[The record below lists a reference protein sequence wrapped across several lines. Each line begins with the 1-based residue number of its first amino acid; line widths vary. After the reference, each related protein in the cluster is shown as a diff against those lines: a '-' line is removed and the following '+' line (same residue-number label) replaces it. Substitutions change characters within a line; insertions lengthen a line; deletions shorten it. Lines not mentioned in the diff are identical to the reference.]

1 MKCNLVIGWECIA
14 SIFPKARLN
23 AMKDLFLNIGELP
36 LHPLAVHFAVALF
49 PVALLAL
56 IVVISAKKLREKYL
70 TATVVAVILTLPLV
84 FIAQQSGESLS
95 EVLYEP
101 QPHSEYG
108 EMLMPLA
115 SVTAAAAAGLWL
127 SLRQNWKK
135 IIGQLLGVVTIS
147 LAVASIAMTFV
158 VGHSGAE
165 AVWGGKVPTNQEQVD
180 SFPSGESLDQNAA
193 GSTGTSG
200 TSASEVASH
209 NTATDCWVVIE
220 GSVYQLD
227 KYMSQHPGGKAVL
240 TSLCGKD
247 GSKAFASQH
256 ARQALPN
263 SELAKLYV
271 RAFAT
276 ASGSA
281 EASSGN
287 AASGRVSSAT
297 FTSNQVAA
305 HSTTSDCWTVIEKTV
320 YDLSGY
326 GQAHP
331 GGAANI
337 TALCGKDAT
346 AAFAGQHGFA
356 GTPANVLAAMAIGT
370 LEGQSTLPST
380 NVVYGD
386 DEEGDDD

>member
-1 MKCNLVIGWECIA
+1 
-14 SIFPKARLN
+14 
-23 AMKDLFLNIGELP
+23 MKDLFLGIGGLP

-56 IVVISAKKLREKYL
+56 IAVICVKKLRAKYL
-70 TATVVAVILTLPLV
+70 TASVVAVILTLPLV

-95 EVLYEP
+95 GVLYEP

-115 SVTAAAAAGLWL
+115 SVTAAAAAALWL

-135 IIGQLLGVVTIS
+135 VISQLLGVATVS

-180 SFPSGESLDQNAA
+180 SLPSGESLDQNGA
-193 GSTGTSG
+193 GGGGTSG
-200 TSASEVASH
+200 MSVSEVASH
-209 NTATDCWVVIE
+209 NTANDCWVVID

-247 GSKAFASQH
+247 GSKAFANQH

-263 SELAKLYV
+263 SELAKLYIG
-271 RAFAT
+271 AFAT
-276 ASGSA
+276 ASGSTQS
-281 EASSGN
+281 SSGD
-287 AASGRVSSAT
+287 AAGGQVPSAT

-305 HSTTSDCWTVIEKTV
+305 HSTGSDCWTVIEKTV

-326 GQAHP
+326 GQEHP

-337 TALCGKDAT
+337 AALCGKDAT
-346 AAFAGQHGFA
+346 SAFAGQHGFA

-370 LEGQSTLPST
+370 LEGQSSLPST
-380 NVVYGD
+380 KVVYG
-386 DEEGDDD
+386 EEGDDD